1 MDVLLIILAAN
12 VAAAVG
18 QVLLK
23 LGMGDV
29 GVVNGIYA
37 EKLVQIFTNPAIIAG
52 LIVYVVGT
60 IFWLTALS
68 RKDLSYVY
76 PFFAV
81 TVVLVMVLSYFVLHE
96 TIGWYRISGVAAIVT
111 GVVLIS
117 RT

>member
-12 VAAAVG
+12 IAAAAG

-23 LGMGDV
+23 VGMGDV
-29 GVVNGIYA
+29 GVVNGIYI

-52 LIVYVVGT
+52 LIVYVIGT
-60 IFWLTALS
+60 VFWLTALS

-81 TVVLVMVLSYFVLHE
+81 TVVLVMVLSHFILHE
-96 TIGWYRISGVAAIVT
+96 TIGWYRIAGIAAIVV
-111 GVVLIS
+111 GVILVS
-117 RT
+117 GT